1 MNIRRQRGFT
11 LLEVLVATALL
22 ALGLSLAFAS
32 VRSAQAVSARG
43 EARAAANEQMRA
55 VLDVLRARLQAALPL
70 GFERNNEGQPPVRF
84 DGTAQRLR
92 FVADVPGYFGRG
104 GPYLHELDVVDDP
117 DEQGLQLRL
126 RLVLVS
132 AGEMVEEAP
141 PRPPEV
147 IAVGLRSVH
156 LRYRGWDPLLGR
168 LGQWQDHWDW
178 ADQQRPPQFVSI
190 AVQPLQGTAWPE
202 MIVAIPQQRPGAG
215 A

>member
-1 MNIRRQRGFT
+1 MSNRRQRGFT

-70 GFERNNEGQPPVRF
+70 GFEHNNEGQPPVRF
-84 DGTAQRLR
+84 DGTPQRLR

-117 DEQGLQLRL
+117 DGEGMQLRL
-126 RLVLVS
+126 RLALVS
-132 AGEMVEEAP
+132 AGEVVEEAP
-141 PRPPEV
+141 PRPAEV
-147 IAVGLRSVH
+147 IAGQLRSVS
-156 LRYRGWDPLLGR
+156 LRYRGWDALNGR
-168 LGQWQDHWDW
+168 LGEWQEQWDW
-178 ADQQRPPQFVSI
+178 AEQQRPPQFVSI
-190 AVQPLQGTAWPE
+190 LVQPLQGAAWPE